1 MDTAKILTSI
11 NYKDFTPMDLVYI
24 IEELSDIHG
33 KEEVKTTLKSIIEF
47 MEKN

>member
-24 IEELSDIHG
+24 IEELSDIYG
-33 KEEVKTTLKSIIEF
+33 REEVKTTLESIVKF